1 MQTRYLSSNSGRGDS
16 RPGNS
21 SVFPKYVG
29 NLCRPTIG
37 LAFAAILIS
46 STQAHDHGGGGGG
59 QSHQHGSG
67 GHYYYR
73 DPFWGS
79 WYRGYSGVYDSDYW
93 YVPTPEQRAEAEKQV
108 QAYLAAVKKGR
119 KHRASH
125 RYVAVKTLR
134 PTKKQ
139 LQDYDNKRA
148 AARLAAAKGVAELSK
163 RWVDPGQLQC
173 MMVFDTQS
181 KQFVGSGCYVVAST
195 PPPGTTSKFETF
207 TAEYVGS

>member
-1 MQTRYLSSNSGRGDS
+1 MQTRYLSSNSGPGDS

-21 SVFPKYVG
+21 SVFTKYVG
-29 NLCRPTIG
+29 NRCRPVIS
-37 LAFAAILIS
+37 LAFTAILIS
-46 STQAHDHGGGGGG
+46 SAQAHDHGGGGGG

-73 DPFWGS
+73 DPFRGS
-79 WYRGYSGVYDSDYW
+79 WYPGYSGVYDSDYW
-93 YVPTPEQRAEAEKQV
+93 YVPTPEQRAEAQKQV

-119 KHRASH
+119 KHRTSH

-148 AARLAAAKGVAELSK
+148 AARLAAAKGVAVLYKCSVHLGK
-163 RWVDPGQLQC
+163 SQSYSIIDS
-173 MMVFDTQS
+173 QS
-181 KQFVGSGCYVVAST
+181 KQFFVSCCYVVASM
-195 PPPGTTSKFETF
+195 PPPGATAKFETF
-207 TAEYVGS
+207 TAEYVGI

>member
-1 MQTRYLSSNSGRGDS
+1 MQIRYLSSNSGPGGS

-21 SVFPKYVG
+21 SVFTKYVG
-29 NLCRPTIG
+29 NLCGPTIG

-46 STQAHDHGGGGGG
+46 SAQAHDHGGGGGG

-79 WYRGYSGVYDSDYW
+79 WYPGYSGVYDSDYW

-108 QAYLAAVKKGR
+108 KAYLAAVKKGR

-139 LQDYDNKRA
+139 LQDYDKKRA
-148 AARLAAAKGVAELSK
+148 AARLAAANA
-163 RWVDPGQLQC
+163 
-173 MMVFDTQS
+173 
-181 KQFVGSGCYVVAST
+181 
-195 PPPGTTSKFETF
+195 
-207 TAEYVGS
+207 